1 MAIDSGDSHIKTVDN
16 IMGLN
21 NIIQSGTIFHIQRSR
36 GELEN
41 LKNNNNNKKENQEK
55 NPVKKTEKEQLEI
68 REEKQQK

>member
-1 MAIDSGDSHIKTVDN
+1 MVIDFEDSHIKTVAN
-16 IMGLN
+16 IMGLS

-41 LKNNNNNKKENQEK
+41 LKNNNNKKENVEK

>member
-1 MAIDSGDSHIKTVDN
+1 MVIDSGDSHIKTVAN
-16 IMGLN
+16 IMGLS

-41 LKNNNNNKKENQEK
+41 LKNNNNKNENVEK